1 MDQESRRFYRALS
14 ARDSRFDGL
23 FFVGVTSTGIYCRP
37 VCPARTP
44 RPSHCRF
51 FATPQQAEWEGY
63 RPCLRCRPELA
74 PGSAPMDDAGRIA
87 GLIVQ
92 RLAEGHLD
100 GEAGLEQIA
109 EQFELSSR
117 QIRRIVSKELGVPP
131 MQLLLTRRLLL
142 AKQLLTETTL
152 PITEVAFASGFSS
165 LRRFNDA
172 FGRRY
177 GMPPTR
183 LRRHAVGN
191 RTPTPGET
199 STLQLV
205 YRPPYDWKGLL
216 AFLRARALTGVE
228 HVTETTYSRTVRLGD
243 ATGWLRVTQPAGKH
257 GLAVEITNTLMPV
270 LPAVLGRLRA
280 LLDLDARPD
289 VIARHLR
296 RDARLASAVRANP
309 GLRVPGAFN
318 GFELGVRAIL
328 GQQVTVKAA
337 TTIACRF
344 VEAFGDPIATPI
356 PELTR
361 LTPEAAVVAAAQVG
375 DIARHGIVAARA
387 RSIIALARAQQDEA
401 LCLDGAA
408 RHNPEDSIRRLAD
421 LPGIGPWTAHYIA
434 MRALRWPDAFPKEDI
449 AVRNNLGGV
458 SASEADA
465 LSQQWRPWR
474 SYAVMHIWGMRAG
487 TQRTKG
493 YPDEAVDVPQLR
505 RELQAGV

>member
-1 MDQESRRFYRALS
+1 
-14 ARDSRFDGL
+14 
-23 FFVGVTSTGIYCRP
+23 V
-37 VCPARTP
+37 
-44 RPSHCRF
+44 
-51 FATPQQAEWEGY
+51 
-63 RPCLRCRPELA
+63 
-74 PGSAPMDDAGRIA
+74 DDAGRIA

-92 RLAEGHLD
+92 RLQEGHLD

-109 EQFELSSR
+109 QQFELSSR
-117 QIRRIVSKELGVPP
+117 QIRRIVSRELGVPP
-131 MQLLLTRRLLL
+131 IQLLLTRRLLL

-183 LRRHAVGN
+183 LRRSATGD
-191 RTPTPGET
+191 RTAAPGET
-199 STLQLV
+199 STLQLA
-205 YRPPYDWKGLL
+205 YRPPYDWKGVL
-216 AFLRARALTGVE
+216 AFLGARALAGVE
-228 HVTETTYSRTVRLGD
+228 HVTENAYARTVRIGD
-243 ATGWLRVTQPAGKH
+243 ATGWLRVTHPPSRH
-257 GLAVEITNTLMPV
+257 GLAVEITHTLMPV
-270 LPAVLGRLRA
+270 LPAVLRRLRA

-289 VIARHLR
+289 VIARHLK
-296 RDARLASAVRANP
+296 RDLRLAAAVRANP
-309 GLRVPGAFN
+309 GMRVPGAFN

-344 VEAFGDPIATPI
+344 VEAFGDPIATAI

-361 LTPEAAVVAAAQVG
+361 LTPGADAVAAAQVG

-387 RSIIALARAQQDEA
+387 RSIISLARAQQDEA

-408 RHNPEDSIRRLAD
+408 RHDPEDAIRRLAG

-449 AVRNNLGGV
+449 AVRTNLGGI

-474 SYAVMHIWGMRAG
+474 SYAVMHIWAMRTG
-487 TQRTKG
+487 TPRTKG
-493 YPDEAVDVPQLR
+493 HSHEAVDVP
-505 RELQAGV
+505 